1 MVRDPEEP
9 DYSDS
14 NLISFQHQAEIG
26 LVLADIQFRVSK

>member
-14 NLISFQHQAEIG
+14 NLISTLG
-26 LVLADIQFRVSK
+26 RNWVLKARSICVNSPC